1 MLSRLLG
8 KGFFFENQIPHPPR
22 HFLKV
27 LIGRGGPKIYRT
39 QSIATTVI
47 GSDKRSQKER
57 DWTKMQLSLPGE
69 GKSHSN
75 LASWHNDNDFCLGRG
90 GGPSTKLLC
99 ISAYPKGVGGTP
111 PRYER
116 TENQADYS
124 HQPAGRS
131 PPSMIQ

>member
-99 ISAYPKGVGGTP
+99 ISAYPKGGAHPLVTNVP
-111 PRYER
+111 KTRLITATSR
-116 TENQADYS
+116 
-124 HQPAGRS
+124 PAGHR
-131 PPSMIQ
+131 PQ